1 MDTWLTLQPQFHVD
15 MVVQQFMAPSTDIV
29 LASTDIVLQSTHS
42 SPSVDYVLQP
52 LSRVLKTN
60 FIVCL

>member
-1 MDTWLTLQPQFHVD
+1 